1 MLHSGRKVIVMAPF
15 QIEQQN
21 GQVNKKQRLFPRLR
35 HCLQGWGAAG
45 AGKGIKGVAGDW
57 QLSIVARSRQHSIV
71 DFVRLGRIVDFFI
84 RIVSVC
90 LHLPPICEKRFVA
103 VLLLILLCQ
112 HLIVGNRCP
121 GDHCGSADGSWK
133 GRGEQLSW
141 EGDNCPWSRFD
152 YSAHVK
158 IHFDC
163 THRILER
170 SFKKNT
176 LFTIY
181 YKVVVVLLVLLS
193 TFYGHCCRYISWGW
207 ACNWVALGVGL
218 VSCSI
223 AVCSNLCWNKFQ
235 IFLIY
240 DRSCHTHVAEC
251 VYVSAL

>member
-35 HCLQGWGAAG
+35 HCLQGGGAAE
-45 AGKGIKGVAGDW
+45 AGKGIKGVEGDW
-57 QLSIVARSRQHSIV
+57 ELSIVERSRQHSIV

-121 GDHCGSADGSWK
+121 GDRCGSADGSGR

-141 EGDNCPWSRFD
+141 EGDNCSWSRFA

-163 THRILER
+163 THRTLER

-176 LFTIY
+176 LFTIFY
-181 YKVVVVLLVLLS
+181 NVVVVVVVFVLLS
-193 TFYGHCCRYISWGW
+193 TFYGHCSVGIW
-207 ACNWVALGVGL
+207 AGVGL
-218 VSCSI
+218 ATGLLWEWAWSPVRLQFAAI
-223 AVCSNLCWNKFQ
+223 FAEINFKYFWFMIEVVTLMYVC
-235 IFLIY
+235 
-240 DRSCHTHVAEC
+240 
-251 VYVSAL
+251 VSAL